1 MLPDDTKQHRE
12 TTLDNSLL
20 LHHSRD
26 VHPAWV
32 NVVTAVLALKS
43 FGGQVTRAE
52 VMLESCEGS
61 GF

>member
-1 MLPDDTKQHRE
+1 MA
-12 TTLDNSLL
+12 LL
-20 LHHSRD
+20 LHHGRD

-52 VMLESCEGS
+52 VMLESRGGS
-61 GF
+61 GFETKSTKSDLDSF